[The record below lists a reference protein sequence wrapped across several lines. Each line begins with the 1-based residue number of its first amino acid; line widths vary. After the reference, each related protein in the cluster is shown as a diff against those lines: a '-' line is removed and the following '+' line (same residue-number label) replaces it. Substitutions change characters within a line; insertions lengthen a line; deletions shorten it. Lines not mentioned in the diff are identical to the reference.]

1 MPPCLEN
8 AQFVVLSESRAGFR
22 FPAFFVGLPAAEAP
36 PGRSEDL
43 SLILGEA
50 SVEGRGPRFR
60 RRFHSGLHSRA
71 KSPISNWVFH
81 GVFFFGGFLWAW
93 TADWR
98 FFTELLCV
106 AFCPLGVTEVRR
118 LSEINA
124 GAPPSDQTPSSAA
137 RPSLVAPSKSS
148 SGFSPHCVLDVFVWQ
163 ARRWRGD
170 RGRGWG
176 GGCFWACLFKV
187 QMLGPSM
194 CGVSQKWQR
203 AGLFTHKPRI
213 IPVTLS
219 C

>member
-22 FPAFFVGLPAAEAP
+22 FPAFFVGPPAAEAP

-43 SLILGEA
+43 SLISREA
-50 SVEGRGPRFR
+50 VEGRGPRFR
-60 RRFHSGLHSRA
+60 RRFHSRLNSRA
-71 KSPISNWVFH
+71 KSPVSDWVFAF
-81 GVFFFGGFLWAW
+81 FFFGGFLW
-93 TADWR
+93 TVWR

-148 SGFSPHCVLDVFVWQ
+148 SGFSPHCGLDVFAWQ

-170 RGRGWG
+170 RGRGWWWWWG
-176 GGCFWACLFKV
+176 GGAASGHACSRFRCSV
-187 QMLGPSM
+187 QA
-194 CGVSQKWQR
+194 CAV
-203 AGLFTHKPRI
+203 
-213 IPVTLS
+213 
-219 C
+219 

>member
-43 SLILGEA
+43 GLILGEA
-50 SVEGRGPRFR
+50 SGEGRVARFR
-60 RRFHSGLHSRA
+60 RRFHSRRHGRA
-71 KSPISNWVFH
+71 NHRSLIGFFCVCGH
-81 GVFFFGGFLWAW
+81 GRQFGNSS
-93 TADWR
+93 
-98 FFTELLCV
+98 ELLCV
-106 AFCPLGVTEVRR
+106 AFCPQGVTEVRW

-124 GAPPSDQTPSSAA
+124 GAPPSDQAPSTAA

-148 SGFSPHCVLDVFVWQ
+148 SGFPPHCVLDVFAWQ

-176 GGCFWACLFKV
+176 GAASGHACSRFRCSV
-187 QMLGPSM
+187 QA
-194 CGVSQKWQR
+194 CAV
-203 AGLFTHKPRI
+203 
-213 IPVTLS
+213 
-219 C
+219 